1 VEFVVS
7 NAVDPARPPLTPE
20 LVAQIFEGCKKS
32 QPTRRMTALS
42 EGIGLEHS
50 LMAARIGGITI
61 SLGQEGDI
69 VIFRAVLEAVRGPIN
84 PSEGTD
90 SSPFLVTSSS
100 PPNLSH
106 VRPRD
111 PGSLSTTDFPPGL
124 RFYVLDDTTSSRW
137 FVEHSVR
144 TACPTA
150 VITVLGATESDAEQF
165 VALAPENADI
175 VIVDQHLE
183 YGETHLGTTVV
194 RRLRL
199 LGYRGLVCIRSA
211 DDSPEDRERYKAAG
225 AHCVMGKDVPGPQMM
240 GILNDAFWVLRNK
253 DPRPTVDSLADIF

>member
-69 VIFRAVLEAVRGPIN
+69 VIFRAVLEAVPGPIN

-111 PGSLSTTDFPPGL
+111 QLS
-124 RFYVLDDTTSSRW
+124 
-137 FVEHSVR
+137 
-144 TACPTA
+144 
-150 VITVLGATESDAEQF
+150 
-165 VALAPENADI
+165 
-175 VIVDQHLE
+175 
-183 YGETHLGTTVV
+183 VV
-194 RRLRL
+194 RRALRPD
-199 LGYRGLVCIRSA
+199 GMPDRRHHRPRSN
-211 DDSPEDRERYKAAG
+211 RERRG
-225 AHCVMGKDVPGPQMM
+225 AIRRSG
-240 GILNDAFWVLRNK
+240 A
-253 DPRPTVDSLADIF
+253 